1 MLKSTPPRAPSLY
14 IHVPFCTSKCGY
26 CAFNSFSGLDSLKD
40 AYVEALIVDLKDSL
54 KSTPVLS
61 SIFIGGGTPNTLE
74 PKHYEYIFN
83 TIATHT
89 TSAQNIEITLEANPD
104 LITKEWCKTLR
115 ALGANRLSLGVQ
127 SFFADKLRFLQ
138 REHSQQDIFKAL
150 EIAHTCG
157 FNHLSIDLIYNTPLD
172 MPARLKAECMQANT
186 LPIDHLSAY
195 SLTLEDNTR
204 LAKSTAPSALLNA
217 DSTLQNILKDLGFT
231 PYEVSNYAKPY
242 QVQHNLGY
250 WAGCEYLGCGAGA
263 VGRMGKERFYKQ
275 KYVLAYI
282 KDPLKRRI
290 EHLSDQ
296 DLEFERLFLGLRCVL
311 GVELKGL
318 DPKKTQTLVEE
329 EKCKISN
336 QRLVACDFFL
346 ADEIALWLT

>member
-1 MLKSTPPRAPSLY
+1 MLKSMPQRAPSLY

-40 AYVEALIVDLKDSL
+40 AYVEALIVDLKESL
-54 KSTPVLS
+54 KNTPALS

-74 PKHYEYIFN
+74 SKHYVRIFH

-89 TSAQNIEITLEANPD
+89 IATQNIEITLEANPD
-104 LITKEWCKTLR
+104 LITKEWCQTLK

-127 SFFADKLRFLQ
+127 SFFADKLKFLQ

-150 EIAHTCG
+150 DIAHSCG
-157 FNHLSIDLIYNTPLD
+157 FDHLSIDLIYNTPLD
-172 MPARLKAECMQANT
+172 TPTRLKAECMQANT

-204 LAKSTAPSALLNA
+204 LVKSTAPSALLNA
-217 DSTLQNILKDLGFT
+217 DSTLQNILKNLGFT

-250 WAGCEYLGCGAGA
+250 WAGARIWA
-263 VGRMGKERFYKQ
+263 VG
-275 KYVLAYI
+275 
-282 KDPLKRRI
+282 
-290 EHLSDQ
+290 
-296 DLEFERLFLGLRCVL
+296 LGLW
-311 GVELKGL
+311 G
-318 DPKKTQTLVEE
+318 
-329 EKCKISN
+329 
-336 QRLVACDFFL
+336 A
-346 ADEIALWLT
+346 